1 MARIPLLTGENLT
14 PEQQAVYNK
23 VISGPRGA
31 VVGPLRAA
39 LHVPELADRWQN
51 LGEYI
56 RFRTSLPP
64 VLSEL
69 AILVTAY
76 RWRSQLEWHIH
87 SQAAAKA
94 GITADVIEAIRKG
107 EAPLL
112 PDPSQAAVFEFT
124 RQLQQSG
131 VVSDAAYD
139 EAYRCLGTA
148 GLVELTAVTGY
159 YTMVALTL
167 NAHHI
172 YPPRGEQH
180 GGERPLASDTAPLP
194 PARRAEEA

>member
-1 MARIPLLTGENLT
+1 MPRIPLLTGDNLT
-14 PEQQAVYNK
+14 PEQQAVYDK
-23 VISGPRGA
+23 VISGPRG
-31 VVGPLRAA
+31 VLVGPLRAA
-39 LHVPELADRWQN
+39 LHVPELADRWQY

-56 RFRTSLPP
+56 RYRTSLPP

-76 RWRSQLEWHIH
+76 RWRSQLEWQIH

-94 GITADVIEAIRKG
+94 GIRADVIEAIRKG

-124 RQLQQSG
+124 RQLQESG
-131 VVSDAAYD
+131 VVSDSAYD

-167 NAHHI
+167 NAHNI
-172 YPPRGEQH
+172 YPP
-180 GGERPLASDTAPLP
+180 GGERPGGERALASDTGPLP
-194 PARRAEEA
+194 PARGSGEA